1 MRLKLLFIASLAI
14 SLNTTKAFA
23 IEFTLMSYNVEN
35 LFDIVHDEG
44 KVDYAYLPL
53 EVKRSMPEAMAHCR
67 GERIPVYR
75 AQCFNQDWNDSVLST
90 KITNISQ
97 VIKSLDSGNLPD
109 ILVVQEV
116 ENLNVLQQLNERGG
130 LSYQSV
136 VLIEGDDQRGIDVG
150 ILSKY
155 PLAGEPKIHY
165 IDKSR
170 KIKTR
175 GILEAKFHIENKVVA
190 VFANHWPSQSN
201 PDELRSLA
209 AKKLLE
215 VLPKA
220 KADVRIAAGD
230 FNTNKNDSPHGINE
244 TLLKPKRGLYFV
256 ETNPNVKSFEA
267 PNGSHWYQGK
277 WDYLDRIFVDSKTAG
292 NAEVNFRVHAKSFMM
307 TERVLRNRNGT
318 ETIHQVP
325 FRFIADEQIGYADHL
340 PILATFKIR

>member
-1 MRLKLLFIASLAI
+1 MGSKLVLSALSLFIFSTSHA
-14 SLNTTKAFA
+14 KP
-23 IEFTLMSYNVEN
+23 IEFTVMSYNVEN
-35 LFDIVHDEG
+35 LFDTLHDEG
-44 KVDYAYLPL
+44 KADYAYLPL
-53 EVKRSMPEAMAHCR
+53 TVKRSMPSAMEYCR
-67 GERIPVYR
+67 NERIPPYR
-75 AQCFNQDWNDSVLST
+75 AQCFNQDWNEDVLNT
-90 KITNISQ
+90 KIQNIAE
-97 VIKSLDSGNLPD
+97 VIKAYDKGQRPD

-116 ENLNVLQQLNERGG
+116 ENLNVLNMLNEQGG
-130 LSYQSV
+130 LGYQTV
-136 VLIEGDDQRGIDVG
+136 VLLEGDDQRGIDVG

-175 GILEAKFHIENKVVA
+175 GILEARFHIQDKVVA

-230 FNTNKNDSPHGINE
+230 FNTNKNDNPHGINE

-256 ETNPNVKSFEA
+256 ETNPELKDGQPS
-267 PNGSHWYQGK
+267 GSHWYQGK
-277 WDYLDRIFVDSKTAG
+277 WEFLDRMFIDSKSAG
-292 NAEVNFRVHAKSFMM
+292 NAEIDFSVHVKPFMLM
-307 TERVLRNRNGT
+307 DRILRDRRGN
-318 ETIHQVP
+318 ETVHQVP
-325 FRFIADEQIGYADHL
+325 NRFNADESRGYSDHL
-340 PILATFKIR
+340 PIVSYFKIK